1 MNPVAA
7 KRNAVSLWLSNGAIT
22 RPDEAALSARIQSL
36 VAAGFR
42 SYDASRLASAEISES
57 AVFVTVL
64 LRLLKQAGRLPGSLT
79 TRVTEPLR
87 LVEEVDQWNC

>member
-7 KRNAVSLWLSNGAIT
+7 RRDVVSLWLSSGAIT
-22 RPDEAALSARIQSL
+22 RPEEAALSAQFQSL

-42 SYDASRLASAEISES
+42 SYDASHLASAEISES
-57 AVFVTVL
+57 AVFVTMV
-64 LRLLKQAGRLPGSLT
+64 LRLRKQAGRLPGSLT

-87 LVEEVDQWNC
+87 LVEEVDQWNR